1 MSKRF
6 IDGKA
11 VVQKVCLSK
20 SELYERIKAGSFPK
34 PIALGPRKV
43 VFVESDVDDWM
54 QARIENTDDGSCRR
68 IRAQNA
74 VRARRDR
81 TRAASPHKPSTK

>member
-11 VVQKVCLSK
+11 VVQKICLSK
-20 SELYERIKAGSFPK
+20 SEIYQRINSGTFPK

-43 VFVESDVDDWM
+43 VFLESDIDAWM
-54 QARIENTDDGSCRR
+54 QARIERVDDGSSRR
-68 IRAQNA
+68 LHAQRA
-74 VRARRDR
+74 VSSRRDR
-81 TRAASPHKPSTK
+81 NG